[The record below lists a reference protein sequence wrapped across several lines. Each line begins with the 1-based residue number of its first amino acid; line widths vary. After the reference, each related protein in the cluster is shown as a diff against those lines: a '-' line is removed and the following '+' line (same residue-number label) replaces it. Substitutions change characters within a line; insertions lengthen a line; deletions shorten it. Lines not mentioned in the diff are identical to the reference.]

1 MRETRQ
7 IIIATSVMVAV
18 FAVYEW
24 AKTLLFPQMSITT
37 SHIVSTTVA
46 GVITAVTARYVIRRQ
61 MRLLREQ
68 RRGNQRLSEALAA
81 EQRGSNLLQSVL
93 ASVDEGLVII
103 DREEEVLLINDA
115 ARRLLGLG
123 QRTANVL
130 ADISLDL
137 QVEPQIHD
145 AFLKVLAT
153 AGRTEVRV
161 ELLIGLNRRVLR
173 LQTAPLRLDGTQV
186 DGVVGAFIDI
196 TQLEKLERIRQEFL
210 TNVSHELRTPLA
222 SIAAY
227 TETLLDGGID
237 DTENSLRFLTTI
249 QRNAERMRNLVNDIS
264 ELSTIESGTVR
275 LSFERLP
282 LREVVDEVF
291 RGLVPRSAK
300 HQVNLHNQVPESCFV
315 TADHRRLEQILT
327 NLVDNAIKFNRPG
340 GKVIVSASTEQEPD
354 SETLIEMRV
363 RDTGPGIPPEHLPRV
378 FERFYRVDKARSR
391 DLGGT
396 GLGLAIVKHLARTH
410 GGEAY
415 VTSEIGQGC
424 EFVIRLPYRKEVVNG
439 QPSVV
444 SENIA
449 SAASSNL

>member
-7 IIIATSVMVAV
+7 VIIATSVMIAV
-18 FAVYEW
+18 FGVYEW
-24 AKTLLFPQMSITT
+24 AKTVLFPEMSLTT
-37 SHIVSTTVA
+37 SHVVTTLVA

-61 MRLLREQ
+61 TRLLQEQ
-68 RRGNQRLSEALAA
+68 RYGNERLREALAA
-81 EQRGSNLLQSVL
+81 TERGNNLLQSVL

-103 DREEEVLLINDA
+103 DGREQVLLINDA

-123 QRTANVL
+123 HRTVSVL
-130 ADISLDL
+130 ADLSSDS
-137 QVEPQIHD
+137 QVEPQIHE
-145 AFLKVLAT
+145 AFARVLT
-153 AGRTEVRV
+153 TGGRTEARV
-161 ELLIGLNRRVLR
+161 ELLIGQHRRVLR
-173 LQTAPLRLDGTQV
+173 LHTAPLRLDGDYP

-237 DTENSLRFLTTI
+237 DAENALRFLTTI

-264 ELSTIESGTVR
+264 ELSTIESGAVR
-275 LSFERLP
+275 LTFERLP
-282 LREVVDEVF
+282 LREVVEEVF
-291 RGLVPRSAK
+291 RGLAPRSEK
-300 HQVNLHNQVPESCFV
+300 YQVTLHNQAPETCFV

-340 GKVIVSASTEQEPD
+340 GRVIVSASTESEAEGEPQ
-354 SETLIEMRV
+354 IVMRV

-396 GLGLAIVKHLARTH
+396 GLGLAIVKHLARAH

-415 VTSEIGQGC
+415 VNSELGQGC
-424 EFVIRLPYRKEVVNG
+424 EFVIRLPYRKAALSG
-439 QPSVV
+439 QYSVV
-444 SENIA
+444 SENPLSVA
-449 SAASSNL
+449 S